1 MGKQLA
7 ALCGALGI
15 VAACKSGSRDARPQG
30 AGPASASAL
39 DASAARPPSPSPSPS
54 PTAAAPPPMPT
65 AAPPPAAPP
74 GPAVPAL
81 PELSTDGLYRAPG
94 GGAQVRLPSPALLG
108 DGWTRQLRHDG
119 DVAVIQ
125 LAYRAGAA
133 RAQLELRFPP
143 HQATAIAARGLA
155 EASAA
160 VVVKQLPGAA
170 IVGGQALPLPGGDA
184 WGVALSA
191 TAAGASVTLGVV
203 AVTDGGDAVIVTT
216 MAHAAL
222 FDAPAVKPVLDAVF
236 AGIQVGR
243 KVARAPSL
251 APASPLTG
259 VFIRVG
265 PALGEVHLVAFDP
278 RGWVLDERDAGAVD
292 VDAAY
297 AIRGG
302 ALARYAVV
310 GDVVQVT
317 DPNGGRAAYERRGA
331 DLALDGRTYCH
342 AAATDGLMLA
352 GRWTSSTFASSTNV
366 VGETFAASASSSYT
380 FTADGRFG
388 DAASAAA
395 TLSQPIAPGASA
407 APTTTATSADAGE
420 GTYRIRGDRLWL
432 TRGGATRALP
442 FYLRACGSD
451 PQAMLVIDGALYL
464 RDD

>member
-1 MGKQLA
+1 MGKQLG

-15 VAACKSGSRDARPQG
+15 VVACKAGSRDARPQG
-30 AGPASASAL
+30 AAPASASAL
-39 DASAARPPSPSPSPS
+39 DASAARPPSPSPSS
-54 PTAAAPPPMPT
+54 TAAAPPPMPT

-74 GPAVPAL
+74 GPAAPAL
-81 PELSTDGLYRAPG
+81 PELSTDALYRAPG
-94 GGAQVRLPSPALLG
+94 GGAQVRLPRPALLG

-170 IVGGQALPLPGGDA
+170 IVGGQALPIPGGDA

-191 TAAGASVTLGVV
+191 TAAGAPVTLGVV

-278 RGWVLDERDAGAVD
+278 RGWVLEEPDAGAVD

-317 DPNGGRAAYERRGA
+317 SPEGGREAYERRGA

-342 AAATDGLMLA
+342 AAATDGLSLA

-366 VGETFAASASSSYT
+366 AGETFAASASSSYT
-380 FTADGRFG
+380 FTAAQYVRQAYCRPSSRSTAWAGAAGSGCSRWSRPPTTMQRGVDHPPDVAGRRARRVEVG
-388 DAASAAA
+388 ELVAGRAVAAA
-395 TLSQPIAPGASA
+395 QTP
-407 APTTTATSADAGE
+407 
-420 GTYRIRGDRLWL
+420 
-432 TRGGATRALP
+432 
-442 FYLRACGSD
+442 
-451 PQAMLVIDGALYL
+451 PQ
-464 RDD
+464 